1 MKKQRSDA
9 EKDKLIEEGK
19 RTKSMRLLGKIIET
33 YRISIFSGIKNHKYK
48 HWNIWWNCVETK

>member
-1 MKKQRSDA
+1 MMKKQRSDA

-19 RTKSMRLLGKIIET
+19 RTKSMRLFGKIIET

-48 HWNIWWNCVETK
+48 H